1 MDLAAASS
9 GPVRQVEVLLLLGV
23 VELQAKVV
31 MSKVH
36 ARGFSRTRSG
46 TRSCWSQASRAAL
59 VVRLSLAWESLLA
72 LFWGGCQ

>member
-1 MDLAAASS
+1 MAFAAASS
-9 GPVRQVEVLLLLGV
+9 GTVRQVEVLLEF
-23 VELQAKVV
+23 VELQAKVA

-36 ARGFSRTRSG
+36 DRGFSRTRSG
-46 TRSCWSQASRAAL
+46 TLSCWSQASRTAL